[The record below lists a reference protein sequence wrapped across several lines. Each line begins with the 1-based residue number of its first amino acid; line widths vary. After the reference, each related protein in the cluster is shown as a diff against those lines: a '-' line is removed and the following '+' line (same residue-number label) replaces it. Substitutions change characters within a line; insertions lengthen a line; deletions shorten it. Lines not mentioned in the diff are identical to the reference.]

1 MKKVKLLT
9 AAVALLLVAALT
21 ACYPAS
27 IRSTDLCLGY
37 TRSLNTVPPQSEVST
52 GAGGELTDV
61 TLELFRHS
69 TAALEKGENNVI
81 SPLSAVICLAMMAN
95 GSAGQTR
102 EQIEQALG
110 MTVEQLDRCLYGY
123 LEGLDTQNVTLV
135 LANSIW
141 LEDTIAEYIKSDFL
155 QTNTDYFDAEI
166 YSTPMDS
173 STIRDVNS
181 WVGQKTDG
189 LIDSIL
195 ETLPDQTRAILINA
209 LLFEAKWQSEYE
221 KSDIKDGSFTN
232 YDGTTAK
239 VDMLCST
246 ETYMSYGGAK
256 GFVRPYKGGNYA
268 LVGLLPPED
277 TDVYDY
283 IASMTGDT
291 WRALWSSRG
300 GSAKVRMPE
309 FKCEADIDLIP
320 LMKQLGITDMFM
332 SNVADF
338 SEITTATELTCA
350 VFEQKSVIEVD
361 RNGTKAAAVSWG
373 IANDSAADITF
384 HSVVLDRPF
393 VYAIVDCQT
402 GLPMFI
408 GTMVTMG

>member
-1 MKKVKLLT
+1 MKKAKLFI

-21 ACYPAS
+21 ACSPAS
-27 IRSTDLCLGY
+27 IKSTDLCLGY
-37 TRSLNTVPPQSEVST
+37 TRSLSTVPPRSEVSS
-52 GAGGELTDV
+52 GAGGALTDV

-69 TAALEKGENNVI
+69 TAALEKGKNNVI

-102 EQIEQALG
+102 AQIEQALG

-123 LEGLDTQNVTLV
+123 LEGLDTQNVTLA

-141 LEDTIAEYIKSDFL
+141 LEDTIAEHIKSDFL
-155 QTNTDYFDAEI
+155 KTNTDYFDAEI
-166 YSTPMDS
+166 FSTPMDS
-173 STIRDVNS
+173 STIRDVNN
-181 WVGQKTDG
+181 WVDQKTDG

-195 ETLPDQTRAILINA
+195 ETLPAQTRAILINA
-209 LLFEAKWQSEYE
+209 LLFDAKWQSEYE
-221 KSDIKDGSFTN
+221 KSDIKDGSFNN

-246 ETYMSYGGAK
+246 ETYMSYGGAQ
-256 GFVRPYKGGNYA
+256 GFSRPYQGGNYA
-268 LVGLLPPED
+268 FVGLLPPEGSD
-277 TDVYDY
+277 IYDY

-291 WRALWSSRG
+291 WRALWSSRS
-300 GSAKVRMPE
+300 GSAQVRMPE

-320 LMKQLGITDMFM
+320 LMKQLGITDMFVHGI
-332 SNVADF
+332 SDL
-338 SEITTATELTCA
+338 SGITDATALACA

-373 IANDSAADITF
+373 AVNDAAGDISF

-402 GLPMFI
+402 GLPIFI

>member
-21 ACYPAS
+21 ACSPAS
-27 IRSTDLCLGY
+27 TIGSTDLCLGY
-37 TRSLNTVPPQSEVST
+37 TRSLSTVPPQSEVRS

-61 TLELFRHS
+61 TLELFKYS

-102 EQIEQALG
+102 KQIEQALG
-110 MTVEQLDRCLYGY
+110 MTVSQLDRCLYGY

-135 LANSIW
+135 PANSIW

-155 QTNTDYFDAEI
+155 QANTDYFDAEI

-173 STIRDVNS
+173 STIRDVNR
-181 WVGQKTDG
+181 WVDQKTDG

-195 ETLPDQTRAILINA
+195 EALPEQTRAILINA

-246 ETYMSYGGAK
+246 ETYMSYGGAQ
-256 GFVRPYKGGNYA
+256 GFSRPYKGGNYA
-268 LVGLLPPED
+268 LVGLLPPEG

-283 IASMTGDT
+283 IASMSGDT

-300 GSAKVRMPE
+300 ETASVRMPE

-320 LMKQLGITDMFM
+320 LMKQLGITDMFTP
-332 SNVADF
+332 NVSDF

-373 IANDSAADITF
+373 TVNDSAVMNF

-393 VYAIVDCQT
+393 VYAVVDCAT
-402 GLPMFI
+402 GLPLFI
-408 GTMVTMG
+408 GVTATLS